1 MAYGISLSGLASA
14 QEAIDVTSNNIAN
27 AQTIGY
33 KSGEYVFADQF
44 FRAQDPQ
51 NKDRAGMGAYRQAIR
66 RNDNYGTIVNSANSL
81 DMAITGKGMFILAKT
96 IDGTVPSETPSKF
109 QYTRNGQ
116 FGVDSA
122 GRVVNQSGMYL
133 VGYAADS
140 SGKVNYAA
148 KSVLT
153 LNPTETLPQQATQN
167 SKINLNL
174 DDRVSTIT
182 GNAFSPT
189 KPTTYSQSTSQTVYD
204 SLGESHTL
212 SLYYKKVAS
221 ADLYLSGTSATGS
234 TFTFDPTQSL
244 GTTGVGEQSNQ
255 IASTAVASTVAGAE
269 ETIDEGTLKFISGG
283 QESSTGVSEI
293 SISQSG
299 DGYTDGVYRNVALT
313 SATGGAY
320 SVDTSASSSGITY
333 VDTAL
338 VADGGSFVAGAGYD
352 NDGTYY
358 NVTLSSAAG
367 NGSGA
372 KATVKVLNGAVSSV
386 AITTKGSGYL
396 AGDDLYVSTA
406 EAYSAG
412 MMDTSTAPTTAF
424 ATSVLGLKA
433 VTGYADGTYTNVSLS
448 SNGSGTGALAKI
460 VINNGAVSSFQI
472 TTAGK
477 GYASGDELYVAAS
490 DAQTAGMKSSA
501 SVTTTTEGTGVFEV
515 ATVTFSNL
523 TAGQTVILGGRT
535 FTSTATTTAARVA
548 DAFANGTTTY
558 GTVSGS
564 VSGWTV
570 VDNSDGTATF
580 TSSTSGTQT
589 DLTKTGTG
597 TATVVTSTQGSGTA
611 VAEIATA
618 TFQDLSSGETVI
630 FAGRTF
636 TAGSA
641 GATAAQVAAV
651 FALTASSTSGNSAD
665 GSTVGAYTGAVSGWT
680 VVDNSD
686 GTAEFT
692 ATVAGVKTN
701 LSNTG
706 AYLTTSDLVSTVV
719 TNIKSSG
726 NGAMATVIVKDGSIS
741 EVKMTAG
748 GIGYASDDVL
758 TIANGEVGGGTP
770 VTKFKAS
777 VASLTSPT
785 ADQPLSG
792 GVDIVDTNSSN
803 TFVAG
808 AGYDNNGTYYNV
820 PLSTDGSGTGAYA
833 TIVVSGTA
841 PNKGVESVTITT
853 PGTGYA
859 SGDSLYIST
868 ANALSA
874 GILSN
879 GAPTTAFST
888 TVDSLVTTGT
898 GVQGST
904 YTLTLRDGT
913 ILSVKQVSTSESGD
927 FTYAVNADR
936 FAVFATLDG
945 NAVGQDAS
953 ATNPV
958 TVNIGGADTSEQIS
972 LGTMA
977 FIGGKNIDSLAQ
989 DAFGTPQFTT
999 SFTIDASAG
1008 EGTGY
1013 GQTINGGVVQL
1024 TLDST
1029 DMTGYSSTAMTYDN
1043 TQDGHATAY
1052 ISAYNVDSYGNLVA
1066 TFDNGSQLTKGRV
1079 ALAYF
1084 NNFEG
1089 LVPTGDNLFL
1099 ASTNSG
1105 EAETGEYANEGV
1117 LGAIRSKAL
1126 ESSNVDLTNELVRLM
1141 VLQRHYSAVSQA
1153 TKIQVA
1159 TLVDD
1164 ALNIGR

>member
-472 TTAGK
+472 TTAGT
-477 GYASGDELYVAAS
+477 GYSSGDELYVATS
-490 DAQTAGMKSSA
+490 DAQSAGMLSSA
-501 SVTTTTEGTGVFEV
+501 AVSTTTQGASGVSEV
-515 ATVTFSNL
+515 ATVTFQDLVSDE
-523 TAGQTVILGGRT
+523 TVTLGGMT
-535 FTSTATTTAARVA
+535 FTATQATTAAQVA
-548 DAFANGTTTY
+548 AAFATGSSSV
-558 GTVSGS
+558 GTVAGS

-570 VDNSDGTATF
+570 ADNSDGTATF
-580 TSSTSGTQT
+580 TAS
-589 DLTKTGTG
+589 
-597 TATVVTSTQGSGTA
+597 
-611 VAEIATA
+611 
-618 TFQDLSSGETVI
+618 
-630 FAGRTF
+630 
-636 TAGSA
+636 SA
-641 GATAAQVAAV
+641 GA
-651 FALTASSTSGNSAD
+651 
-665 GSTVGAYTGAVSGWT
+665 
-680 VVDNSD
+680 
-686 GTAEFT
+686 
-692 ATVAGVKTN
+692 KTD
-701 LSNTG
+701 LVNTG
-706 AYLTTSDLVSTVV
+706 LDLIYSDLVSTVV